1 MKKELKAEILGRA
14 AVDVT
19 GSGSVEFVEIV
30 EAVTLAACNDHKTA
44 GAARKIRRAVEAI
57 KTALSSVQL
66 AALYTHYNRT
76 TPGRIFDALAAD
88 SIAVL
93 LRAGV

>member
-30 EAVTLAACNDHKTA
+30 EAVTLAASNDHKTD
-44 GAARKIRRAVEAI
+44 GAARKIRRAVEAVRA
-57 KTALSSVQL
+57 ALSSVQL

-76 TPGRIFDALAAD
+76 TPGRVFDALAAD

-93 LRAGV
+93 IRAGV

>member
-1 MKKELKAEILGRA
+1 MEKEVKAEILGRA
-14 AVDVT
+14 AVEVT

-30 EAVTLAACNDHKTA
+30 EAVTLAACDDRKTV
-44 GAARKIRRAVEAI
+44 GAARRIRKAVEAI
-57 KTALSSVQL
+57 RAALSSVQL

-76 TPGRIFDALAAD
+76 TPGRVFDALAAD

-93 LRAGV
+93 IRAGV